1 MVFLGGHPVKYYSHH
16 LLRVQYGS
24 VCVSV
29 LLCLVFIIAI
39 HLGNMVI
46 VYQLSPLT
54 LQITLYDFNPWH

>member
-46 VYQLSPLT
+46 VYQL
-54 LQITLYDFNPWH
+54 